1 MTTVYGVTKYGAK
14 HQIAKQLKG
23 KFHFS
28 MYAEYLDKKR
38 KDLRY
43 IVTNQKEMK
52 IYFNIHISCRYA
64 KLSKGTCLVC

>member
-28 MYAEYLDKKR
+28 MYAEYLDKK
-38 KDLRY
+38 
-43 IVTNQKEMK
+43 EK
-52 IYFNIHISCRYA
+52 I
-64 KLSKGTCLVC
+64 